1 MSTSDKEMVRIR
13 NAAWTLHTVP
23 MWWRTSCFTSLEK
36 RNSERLYWTNERSVI
51 YSIQQIRLPT
61 SKSSTTDQSWDNL
74 KVEYSICSQSHYP
87 STLWNRITSRDLRL
101 PKNDDG
107 ILWHRFGH
115 DGRSR
120 TWKELASRLSN
131 RAKPSSRGRSA
142 LELETHR
149 LDSDLEDS
157 YDSYT
162 TVLRHQ
168 RARKFLSMF
177 LRHRLQSQSLLSL
190 LHINFQ
196 NGNEKLCHP

>member
-87 STLWNRITSRDLRL
+87 STLWNRITSRDLRA
-101 PKNDDG
+101 
-107 ILWHRFGH
+107 WFFF
-115 DGRSR
+115 
-120 TWKELASRLSN
+120 EM
-131 RAKPSSRGRSA
+131 
-142 LELETHR
+142 E
-149 LDSDLEDS
+149 
-157 YDSYT
+157 
-162 TVLRHQ
+162 
-168 RARKFLSMF
+168 
-177 LRHRLQSQSLLSL
+177 LSL
-190 LHINFQ
+190 HPANGATIGKRVPFQ
-196 NGNEKLCHP
+196 KKWSVHLVEWTFHWVGNGGSIWKTPSKNHTHCHFSKSCLPLPFY